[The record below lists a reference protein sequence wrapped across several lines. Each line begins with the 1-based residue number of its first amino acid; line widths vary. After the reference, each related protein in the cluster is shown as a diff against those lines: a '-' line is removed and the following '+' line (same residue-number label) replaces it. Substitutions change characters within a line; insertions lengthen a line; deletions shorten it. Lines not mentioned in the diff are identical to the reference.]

1 MSDGTTHDLTLIRF
15 IRAPRERVFDAFVQ
29 AGLASRW
36 MCPRGM
42 SVPQAHFDARAGGRF
57 SVTMQARNGAKFVAG
72 GSYRE
77 FARPE
82 KLVYGWRWET
92 KGMPGTETT
101 IAVAFIERAA
111 GTELRMTQSGF
122 PDAAMRDTH
131 EEGWGSSLNQ
141 LTDLLDER
149 GQAATVV
156 LLGDPRSSYVR
167 TARMG
172 LAEKG
177 VKYTLQPL
185 APQTPEILAV
195 HPFGRVPGFR
205 DGRVALFETSA
216 ILRYVD
222 EAFPG
227 PSLAP
232 GTVRDR
238 ARCEQWVSAI
248 NAYLDGTMVR
258 RYVLQ
263 YIFPKGAGGQPDR
276 AVIDAAVREMAGQL
290 AILERAY
297 GGNDFLAGRTLSM
310 ADLFLAPILYYV
322 ERFPEGKALLEKH
335 PNVMR
340 GQALIRARASFLD
353 TAPAGVSSA
362 S

>member
-1 MSDGTTHDLTLIRF
+1 MSDGAGNALTLIRF
-15 IRAPRERVFDAFVQ
+15 ICAPRESVFDAFVQ
-29 AGLASRW
+29 AQIASRW

-42 SVPQAHFDARAGGRF
+42 SVPEAQFDARAGGAYR
-57 SVTMQARNGAKFVAG
+57 VTMQARNGAKFTAR

-82 KLVYGWRWET
+82 KLVYGWRWERRNV
-92 KGMPGTETT
+92 PAAETT
-101 IAVAFIERAA
+101 IAVELIERAA
-111 GTELRMTQSGF
+111 GTELRMTHSGF
-122 PDAAMRDTH
+122 PDAATRDAH

-149 GQAATVV
+149 GQAATVM
-156 LLGDPRSSYVR
+156 LFGDPRSSYVR

-185 APQTPEILAV
+185 APQTPEILAL
-195 HPFGRVPGFR
+195 HPFGRIPAFR
-205 DGRVALFETSA
+205 DGRLALFETSA

-227 PSLAP
+227 PSLVP

-248 NAYLDGTMVR
+248 NAYLDGAMVR

-263 YIFPKGAGGQPDR
+263 YVQARSAGVPPDR
-276 AVIDAAVREMAGQL
+276 GVIEGAVTDMRRQL
-290 AILERAY
+290 GILERAY
-297 GGNDFLAGRTLSM
+297 GANDFLAGRMLSM
-310 ADLFLAPILYYV
+310 ADLFLAPILHYV
-322 ERFPEGKALLEKH
+322 EQFPEGKALLAKH

-340 GQALIRARASFLD
+340 AQSVIRARASFRD
-353 TAPAGVSSA
+353 TAPGAG
-362 S
+362 

>member
-1 MSDGTTHDLTLIRF
+1 MSNDKRHDLTLIRF

-42 SVPQAHFDARAGGRF
+42 RVPEVLFDARAGGRYR
-57 SVTMQARNGAKFVAG
+57 VTMQARDGTKFVAG
-72 GSYRE
+72 GTYRE
-77 FARPE
+77 FVRAE
-82 KLVYGWRWET
+82 KLVYSWRWE
-92 KGMPGTETT
+92 GRGIPAIETS
-101 IAVAFIERAA
+101 IAIVFIERAA

-156 LLGDPRSSYVR
+156 LFGDPRSSYVR

-177 VKYTLQPL
+177 VKYTLQPV
-185 APQTPEILAV
+185 APHTPEIQAL

-205 DGRVALFETSA
+205 DGRLVLFETSA

-227 PSLAP
+227 PSLIP

-248 NAYLDGTMVR
+248 NAYLDGTMIR

-263 YIFPKGAGGQPDR
+263 YLFPKGAGGKPDR
-276 AVIDAAVREMAGQL
+276 AVIDAAVKEMAQQL

-297 GGNDFLAGRTLSM
+297 GGNDFLAGRSLSM

-322 ERFPEGKALLEKH
+322 EQFPEGKALLPAY
-335 PNVMR
+335 PNVAR
-340 GQALIRARASFLD
+340 AQGVLRARPSFRD
-353 TAPAGVSSA
+353 TTPPAG
-362 S
+362 

>member
-1 MSDGTTHDLTLIRF
+1 MSNGDTHELTLIRF
-15 IRAPRERVFDAFVQ
+15 IQAPRARVFDAFVQ
-29 AGLASRW
+29 SALASQW

-42 SVPQAHFDARAGGRF
+42 SVPEAQFDARAGGRF
-57 SVTMQARNGAKFVAG
+57 RITMQARNGAKFSAG
-72 GSYRE
+72 GAFRE
-77 FARPE
+77 LVRPQ
-82 KLVYGWRWET
+82 KLAFSWRWES
-92 KGMPGTETT
+92 KGMPGTETV
-101 IAVAFIERAA
+101 IAIAFIERAA
-111 GTELRMTQSGF
+111 GTEIRMTQSDF
-122 PDAAMRDTH
+122 PDAAARDTH
-131 EEGWGSSLNQ
+131 EEGWGSCLNQ
-141 LTDLLDER
+141 LSDLLDAR

-167 TARMG
+167 AARMG

-177 VKYTLQPL
+177 VKYTLQPH
-185 APQTPEILAV
+185 APHTPEILAV

-227 PSLAP
+227 PSLVP

-276 AVIDAAVREMAGQL
+276 AVIDGAVKEMEGQF

-297 GGNDFLAGRTLSM
+297 GSNDYLAGKALSM
-310 ADLFLAPILYYV
+310 ADLFLAPILFYV
-322 ERFPEGKALLEKH
+322 EQFAEGKALLARH

-340 GQALIRARASFLD
+340 AQGVVRARASFRD
-353 TAPAGVSSA
+353 TAPGGA
-362 S
+362 

>member
-1 MSDGTTHDLTLIRF
+1 MSNGSAHDLTLIRF
-15 IRAPRERVFDAFVQ
+15 MRAPRERVFDAFVQ
-29 AGLASRW
+29 APLASRW

-42 SVPQAHFDARAGGRF
+42 RVPEAQFDARPGGRF
-57 SVTMQARNGAKFVAG
+57 RVTMQARSGAKFAAG
-72 GSYRE
+72 GRYRE
-77 FARPE
+77 FARPG
-82 KLVYGWRWET
+82 KLDFTWRWES
-92 KGMPGTETT
+92 KGMPGVETVIT
-101 IAVAFIERAA
+101 VAFIERAA
-111 GTELRMTQSGF
+111 GTEIRMTQSGF

-141 LTDLLDER
+141 LADLLDAR

-185 APQTPEILAV
+185 APHTPEILAV
-195 HPFGRVPGFR
+195 HPFGRLPGFR
-205 DGRVALFETSA
+205 DGRVMLFETSA

-227 PSLAP
+227 PSLVP

-248 NAYLDGTMVR
+248 NAYIDGTMVR

-263 YIFPKGAGGQPDR
+263 YLFPKGAGGQPDR
-276 AVIDAAVREMAGQL
+276 AVIDASAKEMEQQL
-290 AILERAY
+290 AILDRAY
-297 GGNDFLAGRTLSM
+297 GGNDYLAGKALSM

-322 ERFPEGKALLEKH
+322 ERFPEGQALLAKS

-340 GQALIRARASFLD
+340 AQGVIRERASFRETVPGSL
-353 TAPAGVSSA
+353 
-362 S
+362 

>member
-1 MSDGTTHDLTLIRF
+1 MSNGAKHDLTLIRF

-42 SVPQAHFDARAGGRF
+42 SVPEVLFDARTGGRF
-57 SVTMQARNGAKFVAG
+57 RVTMQARDGSRFVAG
-72 GSYRE
+72 GVYRE
-77 FARPE
+77 FVRPE
-82 KLVYGWRWET
+82 KLVYTWRWED
-92 KGMPGTETT
+92 KARPGIDTT
-101 IAVAFIERAA
+101 IAIAFIERAA
-111 GTELRMTQSGF
+111 GTELRMTHSGF
-122 PDAAMRDTH
+122 PDAPTRDAH

-149 GQAATVV
+149 GQAATVM

-177 VKYTLQPL
+177 MKYTLQPV
-185 APQTPEILAV
+185 APHTPEILAV

-227 PSLAP
+227 PSLIP

-248 NAYLDGTMVR
+248 NAYLDGTMIR

-263 YIFPKGAGGQPDR
+263 YIFPKGAGSQPDR
-276 AVIDAAVREMAGQL
+276 AVIDAAVKEMAEQL

-297 GGNDFLAGRTLSM
+297 GGNDFLAGRSLSM
-310 ADLFLAPILYYV
+310 ADLFLAPMLHYV
-322 ERFPEGKALLEKH
+322 EQFPEGKALLPTY
-335 PNVMR
+335 PNVAR
-340 GQALIRARASFLD
+340 AQGVIRERASFRD
-353 TAPAGVSSA
+353 TAPEGI
-362 S
+362 

>member
-1 MSDGTTHDLTLIRF
+1 MSNGAKHDLTLIRF

-29 AGLASRW
+29 AGPASRW

-42 SVPQAHFDARAGGRF
+42 SVPEVLFDARAGGSFR
-57 SVTMQARNGAKFVAG
+57 VTMQARNGAKLVAG
-72 GSYRE
+72 GTYRE
-77 FARPE
+77 FVRSE
-82 KLVYGWRWET
+82 KLVYSWRWDGRSLPE
-92 KGMPGTETT
+92 PETT
-101 IAVAFIERAA
+101 IAIAFIERAS
-111 GTELRMTQSGF
+111 GTELRMTHSGF
-122 PDAAMRDTH
+122 ADAATRDAH

-177 VKYTLQPL
+177 VKYTLQAV
-185 APQTPEILAV
+185 APHSPEILAV

-227 PSLAP
+227 PSLIP

-248 NAYLDGTMVR
+248 NAYIDGTMIR

-263 YIFPKGAGGQPDR
+263 YIFPKGAGGQPER
-276 AVIDAAVREMAGQL
+276 AVIDAAVKEMGEQL
-290 AILERAY
+290 RILDRAY
-297 GGNDFLAGRTLSM
+297 GGNDFLAGRALSM
-310 ADLFLAPILYYV
+310 ADLYLAPILHYV
-322 ERFPEGKALLEKH
+322 EQFPEGGLLLPKY

-340 GQALIRARASFLD
+340 AQGVIRARASFRD
-353 TAPAGVSSA
+353 TAPGPDFP
-362 S
+362 

>member
-1 MSDGTTHDLTLIRF
+1 MSNGAKHDLTLIRF

-29 AGLASRW
+29 AQLASRW

-42 SVPQAHFDARAGGRF
+42 SVPEALFDARAGGRF
-57 SVTMQARNGAKFVAG
+57 RVTMQARDGAKFVAG
-72 GSYRE
+72 GMYRE
-77 FARPE
+77 FVRPE
-82 KLVYGWRWET
+82 KLVCSWRWED
-92 KGMPGTETT
+92 KSRPGIETT
-101 IAVAFIERAA
+101 LAIAFIERAA
-111 GTELRMTQSGF
+111 GTELRMTHAGF
-122 PDAAMRDTH
+122 ADAATRDAH

-177 VKYTLQPL
+177 VKYTLQPV
-185 APQTPEILAV
+185 APHTPEILAV
-195 HPFGRVPGFR
+195 QPFGRVPGFR

-222 EAFPG
+222 EAFAG
-227 PSLAP
+227 PSLIP

-248 NAYLDGTMVR
+248 NAYVDGTMIR

-276 AVIDAAVREMAGQL
+276 AVIDAAVKEMAEQL
-290 AILERAY
+290 AILDRAY
-297 GGNDFLAGRTLSM
+297 GERDFLAGKSLSM

-322 ERFPEGKALLEKH
+322 EQFPEGKALLPRY

-340 GQALIRARASFLD
+340 AQGVIRARASFRD
-353 TAPAGVSSA
+353 TAPSGA
-362 S
+362 